1 MLQHVLILNG
11 GLKNE
16 NYGASELNAYSLQL
30 DNTLNA
36 IIFIRFIE
44 VLMRFVCVCVIE
56 YCRNGRFALEFFSC
70 SLQVVW
76 LRLERKTST
85 ICAMAIHF

>member
-30 DNTLNA
+30 DNILNA

-44 VLMRFVCVCVIE
+44 VLMRFVCVC
-56 YCRNGRFALEFFSC
+56 AL
-70 SLQVVW
+70 
-76 LRLERKTST
+76 
-85 ICAMAIHF
+85 